1 MFIERYDKLIVSLLS
16 NIAVMLINLYLI
28 WRHGGGIYK
37 PKMYNY
43 RQIMRFIVLET
54 IVGFFL
60 INNPI
65 HLSNFRFDFRAILFA
80 FTTKYLGTQISVP
93 VIILVSLFRLLVH
106 ANDFALLSMITSI
119 VYVLLIKRVYNWI
132 ERRYNTLT
140 QLLILLNLYIAL
152 SAPILLQSDSQL
164 HIAVIIF
171 VVVVLICNL
180 FTIFIYSIYEDVRSL
195 SNLSDRDGLTQL
207 YNNTKF
213 RMDLELLSK
222 QRIQY
227 TLLVIDIDHFKKVN
241 DTYGHLVGDKV
252 IQKTSHILKSLG
264 GNDYLFYRFGGE
276 EFVTVIN
283 DNDGQQVKRLAYK
296 IQEAIRNLEIYVD
309 NQVVL
314 SITVSIGIAK
324 RDGEEAL
331 IKTFERADRALYKA
345 KNGGRNRIE
354 VESGFPIF
362 QEQNKEHEELLNIVS
377 DDD

>member
-1 MFIERYDKLIVSLLS
+1 MFRERYDKMIVSLLS
-16 NIAVMLINLYLI
+16 NIAIMLINLYFI
-28 WRHGGGIYK
+28 WRQGSGIYNS
-37 PKMYNY
+37 KMYNY
-43 RQIMRFIVLET
+43 RQIMRFIELET

-60 INNPI
+60 VSNPI
-65 HLSNFRFDFRAILFA
+65 YLSNFRFDFRAILFA
-80 FTTKYLGTQISVP
+80 FTTKYLGVQISIP

-106 ANDFALLSMITSI
+106 ANHLALLSMITSI
-119 VYVLLIKRVYNWI
+119 VYVLLIKWVYEWI
-132 ERRYNTLT
+132 GRRYNSLT

-152 SAPILLQSDSQL
+152 SAPTLLQSDNQF
-164 HIAVIIF
+164 HVAVIIF
-171 VVVVLICNL
+171 VVVVLICNI

-195 SNLSDRDGLTQL
+195 TNLSDRDGLTQL
-207 YNNTKF
+207 YNNNKF

-227 TLLVIDIDHFKKVN
+227 TLVVIDIDHFKKVN

-252 IQKTSHILKSLG
+252 IQKISHILKSLG

-283 DNDGQQVKRLAYK
+283 DNDGQQAKRLAYK
-296 IQEAIRNLEIYVD
+296 IQEALRNLEIYVD

-331 IKTFERADRALYKA
+331 IETFERADRALYKA
-345 KNGGRNRIE
+345 KNGGRNRVE
-354 VESGFPIF
+354 VESDFPIF
-362 QEQNKEHEELLNIVS
+362 KEQDKEHEEVLNVVS